1 MKTILE
7 PTDVMK
13 AILAAG
19 RNGKP
24 APRVVTATILFSDDG
39 EILTQLVESRQFH
52 MKNGADFMSLLM
64 ALVPSQSA
72 IMEPERTNEKRG
84 KRIKGD

>member
-7 PTDVMK
+7 PMDVLK

-24 APRVVTATILFSDDG
+24 APRVVTATILFTEDG
-39 EILTQLVESRQFH
+39 DILTQLVDSRQFH
-52 MKNGADFMSLLM
+52 MKNGADFLSLLM
-64 ALVPSQSA
+64 ALVPTA
-72 IMEPERTNEKRG
+72 APEEPPAPQG
-84 KRIKGD
+84 KRVKLTGK

>member
-7 PTDVMK
+7 PMDVLK

-24 APRVVTATILFSDDG
+24 APRVVTATILFTEDG
-39 EILTQLVESRQFH
+39 DILTQLVDSRQFH
-52 MKNGADFMSLLM
+52 MKNGADFLSLLM
-64 ALVPSQSA
+64 ALVPSSG
-72 IMEPERTNEKRG
+72 IMEPEQTREKRG

>member
-7 PTDVMK
+7 PMDVLK

-24 APRVVTATILFSDDG
+24 APRVVTATILFTEDG
-39 EILTQLVESRQFH
+39 DILTQLVDSRQFH

-64 ALVPSQSA
+64 ALVPSSA
-72 IMEPERTNEKRG
+72 IMEPEQTTDKRG

>member
-7 PTDVMK
+7 PMDVLK

-24 APRVVTATILFSDDG
+24 APRVVTATILFTEDG
-39 EILTQLVESRQFH
+39 DILTQLVDSRQFH
-52 MKNGADFMSLLM
+52 MKNGADFISLLM
-64 ALVPSQSA
+64 ALVPPQSA
-72 IMEPERTNEKRG
+72 IIEPEQITDKRG

>member
-7 PTDVMK
+7 PMDVLK

-24 APRVVTATILFSDDG
+24 APRVVTATILFTEDG
-39 EILTQLVESRQFH
+39 DILTQLVDSRQFH
-52 MKNGADFMSLLM
+52 MKNGADFLSLLM
-64 ALVPSQSA
+64 ALVPTAATEQ
-72 IMEPERTNEKRG
+72 PTPQQG
-84 KRIKGD
+84 KRAKLTG

>member
-7 PTDVMK
+7 PMDVMK

-39 EILTQLVESRQFH
+39 EKLTQLVESRQFH
-52 MKNGADFMSLLM
+52 MKNGADFLSLLM
-64 ALVPSQSA
+64 ALVPTA
-72 IMEPERTNEKRG
+72 APEVEPPVQPRRAKLTG
-84 KRIKGD
+84 Q